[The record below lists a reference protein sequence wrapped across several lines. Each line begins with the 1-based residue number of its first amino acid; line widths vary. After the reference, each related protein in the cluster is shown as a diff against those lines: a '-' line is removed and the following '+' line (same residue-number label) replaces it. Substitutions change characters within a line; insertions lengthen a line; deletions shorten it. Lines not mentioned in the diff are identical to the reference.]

1 MTENKSMGKIIDAA
15 DIITDK
21 TADITTAGKTADII
35 TDKTADI
42 TTAGK
47 TADIITDKTADNTKF
62 ADKIMIVDDD
72 PYMRSALS
80 LGLSKLNIKGEIFSS
95 AEDALEYIKK
105 NITGKGKN
113 SNDFFLIISDLNLSG
128 MDGVSFLNNL
138 KIIKEFDNIP
148 FVIITA
154 YGTIESAISAIR
166 NGAADYLLKPFG
178 ITDLENIIKNSKERV
193 IYNIHNIN
201 NTYNTQDI
209 NSQAA
214 NTQDVNFQDVKNYK
228 NTHDLNRDDFNNQ
241 NIEDISDIK
250 IKDIKVHPYA
260 DNSNFNPVWS
270 NDDNNSALTYTNVL
284 DVSGNSQLKES
295 KNDFIFLSEKMKEIE
310 SFMNLIAPTDATVL
324 ITGESGTGKEVAAKY
339 IHNKS
344 GRKGDFIAV
353 NCSAIVSTLLES
365 ELFGHEKGAFTGASS
380 RKIGKFELADGG
392 TILLDEIGDMDKN
405 LQAKI
410 LRTLQEN
417 YIDRVGGDTPVKINS
432 RVIAATNK
440 DLKKMVKEGTF
451 REDLFYRLN
460 VLPIELPP
468 LRERKID
475 IKPLSMFFIRKYTMK
490 YFRKIS
496 RISEEALIY
505 LLSLD
510 YKGNVREL
518 ENIIERGVILAQ
530 NSDMLNI
537 FHLGGLNPMNGGTYS
552 HGKPIS
558 AGDFNSDENSCDNAC
573 SVNNGYTAENCDNEN
588 CGDRNSININ
598 INDDRNYTN
607 ITGRGAAGVVMDNN
621 NNTGSDNAN
630 DINDIAGY
638 GKDGIN
644 IPTIREMEKKLIGE
658 ALKKTGGNKN
668 KASEL
673 LGITS
678 RTLRNKLK
686 EFEAESGAETKD

>member
-1 MTENKSMGKIIDAA
+1 MTENKIISGNAENADAA
-15 DIITDK
+15 AKI
-21 TADITTAGKTADII
+21 G
-35 TDKTADI
+35 
-42 TTAGK
+42 
-47 TADIITDKTADNTKF
+47 
-62 ADKIMIVDDD
+62 DKIMIVDDD
-72 PYMRSALS
+72 PYMRSALN
-80 LGLSKLNIKGEIFSS
+80 LGLSKLNMKGEIFSS
-95 AEDALEYIKK
+95 AEDALEYINK
-105 NITGKGKN
+105 NINGKHF
-113 SNDFFLIISDLNLSG
+113 NDFFLVISDLNLSG

-138 KIIKEFDNIP
+138 KTIDEFATIP

-154 YGTIESAISAIR
+154 YGTIESAISAIK

-178 ITDLENIIKNSKERV
+178 IADLENIIKNSKERI

-201 NTYNTQDI
+201 N
-209 NSQAA
+209 
-214 NTQDVNFQDVKNYK
+214 
-228 NTHDLNRDDFNNQ
+228 
-241 NIEDISDIK
+241 
-250 IKDIKVHPYA
+250 
-260 DNSNFNPVWS
+260 
-270 NDDNNSALTYTNVL
+270 DDNNIHNARNIYNAYNTEDTEDTGDIKNIRNIKDAPDKQEIQDKQDAQASQNTKKTFNANNIDRSQNINNAAHSSDNPIVNIL
-284 DVSGNSQLKES
+284 DNAQLLNGN

-310 SFMNLIAPTDATVL
+310 SFINVIAPTDATVL

-417 YIDRVGGDTPVKINS
+417 YIDRVGGGSPVRINS

-460 VLPIELPP
+460 VLSIEMPP

-496 RISEEALIY
+496 RISEEALTY

-537 FHLGGLNPMNGGTYS
+537 FHLGGLNQMNGGTYS

-558 AGDFNSDENSCDNAC
+558 AGGFNSDGNSCDTAC
-573 SVNNGYTAENCDNEN
+573 DVNNAYTGYTAENCDN
-588 CGDRNSININ
+588 RNSGKIN
-598 INDDRNYTN
+598 INDDRNLTN
-607 ITGRGAAGVVMDNN
+607 ITGSGDSRIVMDNN
-621 NNTGSDNAN
+621 NNNTGSANANYDIN

-638 GKDGIN
+638 GKDGID

-686 EFEAESGAETKD
+686 EFEAESGADTK

>member
-1 MTENKSMGKIIDAA
+1 MTENKIISGIADAA
-15 DIITDK
+15 AKI
-21 TADITTAGKTADII
+21 G
-35 TDKTADI
+35 
-42 TTAGK
+42 
-47 TADIITDKTADNTKF
+47 
-62 ADKIMIVDDD
+62 DKIMIVDDD

-80 LGLSKLNIKGEIFSS
+80 LGLSKLNMKGEIFSS
-95 AEDALEYIKK
+95 AEDALEYINK
-105 NITGKGKN
+105 NINGKHF
-113 SNDFFLIISDLNLSG
+113 NDFFLVISDLNLSG
-128 MDGVSFLNNL
+128 IDGVSFLNSL
-138 KIIKEFDNIP
+138 KTIEEFADIP

-154 YGTIESAISAIR
+154 YGTIESAISAIK

-178 ITDLENIIKNSKERV
+178 IADLENMIKNSKERI
-193 IYNIHNIN
+193 IYNIHNIYNINNDGNNIHNARNIYNVYNTEDTQDRQDTQDTGDSKNIRNIKDTPDKQEIQDKQDAQAPQNIKKTFNANNINRSQIIN
-201 NTYNTQDI
+201 NT
-209 NSQAA
+209 
-214 NTQDVNFQDVKNYK
+214 
-228 NTHDLNRDDFNNQ
+228 
-241 NIEDISDIK
+241 
-250 IKDIKVHPYA
+250 VHSP
-260 DNSNFNPVWS
+260 DNSIVNIL
-270 NDDNNSALTYTNVL
+270 DNAEIN
-284 DVSGNSQLKES
+284 GN

-310 SFMNLIAPTDATVL
+310 SFINVIAPTDATVL

-344 GRKGDFIAV
+344 GRKGNFIAV

-417 YIDRVGGDTPVKINS
+417 YIDRVGGDSPVRINS

-440 DLKKMVKEGTF
+440 DLKKMVEEGTF
-451 REDLFYRLN
+451 REDLYYRLN

-475 IKPLSMFFIRKYTMK
+475 IKPLSIFFIRKYTKK

-496 RISEEALIY
+496 KISEEALTY
-505 LLSLD
+505 LMSLD

-530 NSDMLNI
+530 NSDMLDLS
-537 FHLGGLNPMNGGTYS
+537 HLGVLDSIVKINNNPYRHNNNNMFIYDSDNNGGIN
-552 HGKPIS
+552 KNIS
-558 AGDFNSDENSCDNAC
+558 NDSSNGSNISYKNISDNSNNSSNISNGGNVDKNNAYTVCDKINNSGDSSAIA
-573 SVNNGYTAENCDNEN
+573 V
-588 CGDRNSININ
+588 
-598 INDDRNYTN
+598 
-607 ITGRGAAGVVMDNN
+607 N
-621 NNTGSDNAN
+621 NNTGSATSNNSNSNDNNSHNSNDNIAN
-630 DINDIAGY
+630 YYKAQDDIL
-638 GKDGIN
+638 
-644 IPTIREMEKKLIGE
+644 TIREMEKKLIRE

-686 EFEAESGAETKD
+686 EFEAETEP

>member
-1 MTENKSMGKIIDAA
+1 MTENKIISG
-15 DIITDK
+15 
-21 TADITTAGKTADII
+21 TAGETAII
-35 TDKTADI
+35 
-42 TTAGK
+42 G
-47 TADIITDKTADNTKF
+47 
-62 ADKIMIVDDD
+62 DKIMIVDDD

-95 AEDALEYIKK
+95 AEDALKYINE
-105 NITGKGKN
+105 NINGKHF
-113 SNDFFLIISDLNLSG
+113 NDFFLVISDLNLSG

-138 KIIKEFDNIP
+138 KTIVEFDNIP

-154 YGTIESAISAIR
+154 YGTIESAISAIK

-178 ITDLENIIKNSKERV
+178 IADLENIIKNSKER
-193 IYNIHNIN
+193 IIHNIHNIHNIYNIDNVN
-201 NTYNTQDI
+201 NNDNTQSIKNAYNTRDIRDIQDENGARDI
-209 NSQAA
+209 NNIKNVKDTPDMHDTRQVK
-214 NTQDVNFQDVKNYK
+214 QD
-228 NTHDLNRDDFNNQ
+228 TQ
-241 NIEDISDIK
+241 NIKKTFNTDNINRAQILND
-250 IKDIKVHPYA
+250 A
-260 DNSNFNPVWS
+260 DNGA
-270 NDDNNSALTYTNVL
+270 DNNSSSCKSTVNISDDLGDARLN
-284 DVSGNSQLKES
+284 DN

-310 SFMNLIAPTDATVL
+310 SFIDVIAPTDATVL

-417 YIDRVGGDTPVKINS
+417 YIDRVGGDSPVRINS

-440 DLKKMVKEGTF
+440 DLKKMVEEGTF
-451 REDLFYRLN
+451 REDLYYRLN

-490 YFRKIS
+490 YFRKIG
-496 RISEEALIY
+496 RISEEALTY

-530 NSDMLNI
+530 NSDTLNI
-537 FHLGGLNPMNGGTYS
+537 FHLGGLNPINGGSYRHDKPDENPILANFSGNENSGNGNNTYS
-552 HGKPIS
+552 V
-558 AGDFNSDENSCDNAC
+558 
-573 SVNNGYTAENCDNEN
+573 VNDYNDTAENCANESFGN
-588 CGDRNSININ
+588 RNFVN
-598 INDDRNYTN
+598 INDGRNYAN
-607 ITGRGAAGVVMDNN
+607 ISSSSSSGVIIN
-621 NNTGSDNAN
+621 NNTSSANTDNN
-630 DINDIAGY
+630 SIVKY
-638 GKDGIN
+638 GKGNKGGADAD

-658 ALKKTGGNKN
+658 ALRKTGGNKN

-686 EFEAESGAETKD
+686 EFETDSGAGTKK

>member
-1 MTENKSMGKIIDAA
+1 MTENKIISGIADAA
-15 DIITDK
+15 AKI
-21 TADITTAGKTADII
+21 G
-35 TDKTADI
+35 
-42 TTAGK
+42 
-47 TADIITDKTADNTKF
+47 
-62 ADKIMIVDDD
+62 DKIMIVDDD

-80 LGLSKLNIKGEIFSS
+80 LGLSKLNMKGEIFSS
-95 AEDALEYIKK
+95 AEDALEYINK
-105 NITGKGKN
+105 NINGKHF
-113 SNDFFLIISDLNLSG
+113 NDFFLVISDLNLSG
-128 MDGVSFLNNL
+128 IDGVSFLNSL
-138 KIIKEFDNIP
+138 KTIEEFADIP

-154 YGTIESAISAIR
+154 YGTIESAISAIK

-178 ITDLENIIKNSKERV
+178 IADLENMIKNSKQRI
-193 IYNIHNIN
+193 IYNIHNIYNINNDGNNIHNARNIYNVYNTEDTQDRQDTQDTGDSKNIRNIKDTPDKQEIQDKQDAQAPQNIKKTFNANNINRSQIIN
-201 NTYNTQDI
+201 NT
-209 NSQAA
+209 
-214 NTQDVNFQDVKNYK
+214 
-228 NTHDLNRDDFNNQ
+228 
-241 NIEDISDIK
+241 
-250 IKDIKVHPYA
+250 VHSP
-260 DNSNFNPVWS
+260 DNSIVNIL
-270 NDDNNSALTYTNVL
+270 DNAEIN
-284 DVSGNSQLKES
+284 GN

-310 SFMNLIAPTDATVL
+310 SFINVIAPTDATVL

-344 GRKGDFIAV
+344 GRKGNFIAV

-417 YIDRVGGDTPVKINS
+417 YIDRVGGDSPVRINS

-440 DLKKMVKEGTF
+440 DLKKMVEEGTF

>member
-1 MTENKSMGKIIDAA
+1 MTENKSMGKIIDA
-15 DIITDK
+15 
-21 TADITTAGKTADII
+21 ADII

-440 DLKKMVKEGTF
+440 DLKKMVEEGTF
-451 REDLFYRLN
+451 REDLYYRLN

-475 IKPLSMFFIRKYTMK
+475 IKPLSIFFIRKYTKK

-496 RISEEALIY
+496 KISEEALTY
-505 LLSLD
+505 LMSLD

-530 NSDMLNI
+530 NSDMLDLS
-537 FHLGGLNPMNGGTYS
+537 HLGVLDSIVKINNNPYRHNNNNMFIYDSDNNGGIN
-552 HGKPIS
+552 KNIS
-558 AGDFNSDENSCDNAC
+558 NDSSNGSNISYKNISDNSNNSSNISNGGNVDKNNAYTVCDKINNSGDSSAIA
-573 SVNNGYTAENCDNEN
+573 V
-588 CGDRNSININ
+588 
-598 INDDRNYTN
+598 
-607 ITGRGAAGVVMDNN
+607 N
-621 NNTGSDNAN
+621 NNTGSATSNNSNSNDNNSHNSNDNIAN
-630 DINDIAGY
+630 YYKAQDDIL
-638 GKDGIN
+638 
-644 IPTIREMEKKLIGE
+644 TIREMEKKLIRE

-686 EFEAESGAETKD
+686 EFEAETEP

>member
-1 MTENKSMGKIIDAA
+1 MTENKIISGIADAA
-15 DIITDK
+15 AKI
-21 TADITTAGKTADII
+21 G
-35 TDKTADI
+35 
-42 TTAGK
+42 
-47 TADIITDKTADNTKF
+47 
-62 ADKIMIVDDD
+62 DKIMIVDDD

-80 LGLSKLNIKGEIFSS
+80 LGLSKLNMKGEIFSS
-95 AEDALEYIKK
+95 AEDALEYINK
-105 NITGKGKN
+105 NINGKHF
-113 SNDFFLIISDLNLSG
+113 NDFFLVISDLNLSG
-128 MDGVSFLNNL
+128 IDGVSFLNSL
-138 KIIKEFDNIP
+138 KTIEEFADIP

-154 YGTIESAISAIR
+154 YGTIESAISAIK

-178 ITDLENIIKNSKERV
+178 IADLENMIKNSKERI
-193 IYNIHNIN
+193 IYNIHNIYNINNDGNNIHNARNIYNVYNTEDTQDRQDTQDTGDSKNIRNIKDTPDKQEIQDKQDAQAPQNIKKTFNANNINRSQIIN
-201 NTYNTQDI
+201 NT
-209 NSQAA
+209 
-214 NTQDVNFQDVKNYK
+214 
-228 NTHDLNRDDFNNQ
+228 
-241 NIEDISDIK
+241 
-250 IKDIKVHPYA
+250 VHSP
-260 DNSNFNPVWS
+260 DNSIVNIL
-270 NDDNNSALTYTNVL
+270 DNAEIN
-284 DVSGNSQLKES
+284 GN

-310 SFMNLIAPTDATVL
+310 SFINVIAPTDATVL

-344 GRKGDFIAV
+344 GRKGNFIAV

-417 YIDRVGGDTPVKINS
+417 YIDRVGGDSPVRINS

-440 DLKKMVKEGTF
+440 DLKKMVEEGTF

-460 VLPIELPP
+460 VLPIEMPP

>member
-1 MTENKSMGKIIDAA
+1 MTENRIISGTVGETAKI
-15 DIITDK
+15 
-21 TADITTAGKTADII
+21 G
-35 TDKTADI
+35 
-42 TTAGK
+42 
-47 TADIITDKTADNTKF
+47 
-62 ADKIMIVDDD
+62 DKIMIVDDD
-72 PYMRSALS
+72 PHMRSALS
-80 LGLSKLNIKGEIFSS
+80 LGLSKLNMKGEIFSS
-95 AEDALEYIKK
+95 AEDALEYINK
-105 NITGKGKN
+105 NINGKHF
-113 SNDFFLIISDLNLSG
+113 NDFFLIISDLNLSG
-128 MDGVSFLNNL
+128 MDGVSFLNSL
-138 KIIKEFDNIP
+138 KTIDEFNNIP

-154 YGTIESAISAIR
+154 YGTIESAISAIK

-178 ITDLENIIKNSKERV
+178 IADLENIIKNSKER
-193 IYNIHNIN
+193 IIHYIN
-201 NTYNTQDI
+201 NTFDADKNNI
-209 NSQAA
+209 NSAQII
-214 NTQDVNFQDVKNYK
+214 
-228 NTHDLNRDDFNNQ
+228 NN
-241 NIEDISDIK
+241 
-250 IKDIKVHPYA
+250 A
-260 DNSNFNPVWS
+260 DNSSGKSIININIL
-270 NDDNNSALTYTNVL
+270 DNAQLN
-284 DVSGNSQLKES
+284 GN

-310 SFMNLIAPTDATVL
+310 SFINVIAPTDATVL

-417 YIDRVGGDTPVKINS
+417 YIDRVGGDSPVRINS

-440 DLKKMVKEGTF
+440 DLKKMVEEGMF
-451 REDLFYRLN
+451 REDLYYRLN

-475 IKPLSMFFIRKYTMK
+475 IKPLSIFFIRKYTMK
-490 YFRKIS
+490 YFRKIG
-496 RISEEALIY
+496 RISEEALTY

-530 NSDMLNI
+530 NSDTLNI
-537 FHLGGLNPMNGGTYS
+537 SHLSGLNHINVNGGTYHS
-552 HGKPIS
+552 HDKPVS
-558 AGDFNSDENSCDNAC
+558 ADDFNSRENSRDNNTNTN
-573 SVNNGYTAENCDNEN
+573 SVQNDYAAENCVNES
-588 CGDRNSININ
+588 CGNRNYVNID
-598 INDDRNYTN
+598 DDRNYTN
-607 ITGRGAAGVVMDNN
+607 INTNINDNINDNVV
-621 NNTGSDNAN
+621 SSC
-630 DINDIAGY
+630 DIMNSNHPDSVNNDIAKY
-638 GKDGIN
+638 GKGAEGCID

-686 EFEAESGAETKD
+686 EFEAESGTDTKD

>member
-1 MTENKSMGKIIDAA
+1 MTENKIISGIADAA
-15 DIITDK
+15 AKI
-21 TADITTAGKTADII
+21 G
-35 TDKTADI
+35 
-42 TTAGK
+42 
-47 TADIITDKTADNTKF
+47 
-62 ADKIMIVDDD
+62 DKIMIVDDD

-80 LGLSKLNIKGEIFSS
+80 LGLSKLNMKGEIFSS
-95 AEDALEYIKK
+95 AEDALEYINK
-105 NITGKGKN
+105 NINGKHF
-113 SNDFFLIISDLNLSG
+113 NDFFLVISDLNLSG
-128 MDGVSFLNNL
+128 IDGVSFLNSL
-138 KIIKEFDNIP
+138 KTIEEFADIP

-154 YGTIESAISAIR
+154 YGTIESAISAIK

-178 ITDLENIIKNSKERV
+178 IADLENMIKNSKERI
-193 IYNIHNIN
+193 IYNIHNIYNINNDGNNIHNARNIYNVYNTEDTQDRQDTQDTGDSKNIRNIKDTPDKQEIQDKQDAQAPQNIKKTFNANNINRSQIIN
-201 NTYNTQDI
+201 NT
-209 NSQAA
+209 
-214 NTQDVNFQDVKNYK
+214 
-228 NTHDLNRDDFNNQ
+228 
-241 NIEDISDIK
+241 
-250 IKDIKVHPYA
+250 VHSP
-260 DNSNFNPVWS
+260 DNSIVNIL
-270 NDDNNSALTYTNVL
+270 DNAEIN
-284 DVSGNSQLKES
+284 GN

-310 SFMNLIAPTDATVL
+310 SFINVIAPTDATVL

-344 GRKGDFIAV
+344 GRKGNFIAV

-417 YIDRVGGDTPVKINS
+417 YIDRVGGDSPVRINS

-440 DLKKMVKEGTF
+440 DLKKMVEEGTF

>member
-1 MTENKSMGKIIDAA
+1 MTENKIISGNAENADAA
-15 DIITDK
+15 AKI
-21 TADITTAGKTADII
+21 G
-35 TDKTADI
+35 
-42 TTAGK
+42 
-47 TADIITDKTADNTKF
+47 
-62 ADKIMIVDDD
+62 DKIMIVDDD
-72 PYMRSALS
+72 PYMRSALN
-80 LGLSKLNIKGEIFSS
+80 LGLSKLNMKGEIFSS
-95 AEDALEYIKK
+95 AEDALEYINK
-105 NITGKGKN
+105 NINGKHF
-113 SNDFFLIISDLNLSG
+113 NDFFLVISDLNLSG

-138 KIIKEFDNIP
+138 KTIDEFATIP

-154 YGTIESAISAIR
+154 YGTIESAISAIK

-178 ITDLENIIKNSKERV
+178 IADLENIIKNSKERI

-201 NTYNTQDI
+201 N
-209 NSQAA
+209 
-214 NTQDVNFQDVKNYK
+214 
-228 NTHDLNRDDFNNQ
+228 
-241 NIEDISDIK
+241 
-250 IKDIKVHPYA
+250 
-260 DNSNFNPVWS
+260 
-270 NDDNNSALTYTNVL
+270 DDNNIHNARNIYNAYNTEDTEDTGDIKNIRNIKDAPDKQEIQDKQDAQASQNTKKTFNANNIDRSQNINNAAHSSDNPIVNIL
-284 DVSGNSQLKES
+284 DNAQLLNGN

-310 SFMNLIAPTDATVL
+310 SFINVIAPTDATVL

-417 YIDRVGGDTPVKINS
+417 YIDRVGGDSPVRINS

-440 DLKKMVKEGTF
+440 DLKKMVEEGTF

>member
-1 MTENKSMGKIIDAA
+1 MTENKIISGIADAA
-15 DIITDK
+15 AKI
-21 TADITTAGKTADII
+21 G
-35 TDKTADI
+35 
-42 TTAGK
+42 
-47 TADIITDKTADNTKF
+47 
-62 ADKIMIVDDD
+62 DKIMIVDDD

-80 LGLSKLNIKGEIFSS
+80 LGLSKLNMKGEIFSS
-95 AEDALEYIKK
+95 AEDALEYINK
-105 NITGKGKN
+105 NINGKHF
-113 SNDFFLIISDLNLSG
+113 NDFFLVISDLNLSG
-128 MDGVSFLNNL
+128 IDGVSFLNSL
-138 KIIKEFDNIP
+138 KTIEEFADIP

-154 YGTIESAISAIR
+154 YGTIESAISAIK

-178 ITDLENIIKNSKERV
+178 IADLENMIKNSKERI
-193 IYNIHNIN
+193 IYNIHNIYNINNDGNNIHNARNIYNVYNTEDTQDRQDTQDTGDSKNIRNIKDTPDKQEIQDKQDAQAPQNIKKTFNANNINRSQIIN
-201 NTYNTQDI
+201 NT
-209 NSQAA
+209 
-214 NTQDVNFQDVKNYK
+214 
-228 NTHDLNRDDFNNQ
+228 
-241 NIEDISDIK
+241 
-250 IKDIKVHPYA
+250 VHSP
-260 DNSNFNPVWS
+260 DNSIVNIL
-270 NDDNNSALTYTNVL
+270 DNAEIN
-284 DVSGNSQLKES
+284 GN

-310 SFMNLIAPTDATVL
+310 SFINVIAPTDATVL

-344 GRKGDFIAV
+344 GRKGNFIAV

-417 YIDRVGGDTPVKINS
+417 YIDRVGGDSPVRINS